1 MRCHVTCILVLDFD
15 SVGINLTPYPYLP
28 LSVCGEIFVKTLTNS
43 KSITLEVN
51 AEIQDKD
58 G

>member
-1 MRCHVTCILVLDFD
+1 MTSILVLDFD

-28 LSVCGEIFVKTLTNS
+28 LSVCGEIFVKTLTDN